1 MSATPSTPRIDDP
14 VPPARRRWDSPAGG
28 MALAGVTA
36 AVSGVS
42 VFVNGYAVKQVP
54 DATAYTTLKN
64 LVAALLVVGLA
75 VLAGARRSPAA
86 LIRPTTGRQRAGLLA
101 VAVIGGS
108 VPFVLFFEGLA
119 RASAKDAA
127 FLHKTLVVWV
137 AVGAVTVLHER
148 IGWIQGAA
156 VAALVAGQALLGVQ
170 LGAIGPGS
178 GEVMILAATLLWAV
192 EVVVA
197 RWLLRGV
204 SPLTVATSRLGGGA
218 VLLVAWCAVTGR
230 LGSLVP
236 GSGSAW
242 GWVLLTGGL
251 LAAYGVTWLAA
262 LARAQAVDVTAVLVA
277 GAVLTAVLD
286 GVVKGTALAP
296 QVVGLVL
303 ISGAAAAVVV
313 HAVRAGR
320 RAPDGP
326 PPDATP
332 RRGVLAEAPPG
343 AWEAAGS

>member
-1 MSATPSTPRIDDP
+1 MSATQLTGRIDG
-14 VPPARRRWDSPAGG
+14 PAPSRPRRWASPAGG
-28 MALAGVTA
+28 MALAAATA
-36 AVSGVS
+36 VVSGVS

-64 LVAALLVVGLA
+64 LVAAVVVVGLA
-75 VLAGARRSPAA
+75 VAAGARRSASA
-86 LIRPTTGRQRAGLLA
+86 WTRPTSGRQRAGLVA

-137 AVGAVTVLHER
+137 AVGAVAFLHER
-148 IGWIQGAA
+148 IGWVQGAA

-170 LGAIGPGS
+170 LRAIGSGS
-178 GEVMILAATLLWAV
+178 GELMILAATLLWAV

-197 RWLLRGV
+197 RWLLRGL

-230 LGSLVP
+230 LGSLLP
-236 GSGSAW
+236 GNGSAW

-251 LAAYGVTWLAA
+251 LAAYCVTWLAA

-303 ISGAAAAVVV
+303 ITAAAAVVIV

-320 RAPDGP
+320 RAAGP
-326 PPDATP
+326 GSSDAGP
-332 RRGVLAEAPPG
+332 GRAVLGDVPPG